1 MPRPL
6 IEILQENE
14 VVVARLAGEFDFAD
28 ADRVSTEL
36 ISATPNDA
44 MGLVLDLSEVSY
56 IDSSGVRTLF
66 DLAGRLEVCRQR
78 LAIVL
83 PESSTI
89 RRLIK
94 ITKLDEVVLLC
105 ASQAECIEGLRK
117 GAAGDL

>member
-1 MPRPL
+1 MARPL
-6 IEILQENE
+6 IEIVQDNE

-44 MGLVLDLSEVSY
+44 IGLVLDLSEVSY
-56 IDSSGVRTLF
+56 IDSSGVRMLF
-66 DLAGRLEVCRQR
+66 DLAGRLDVCRQR
-78 LAIVL
+78 LAIAL

-94 ITKLDEVVLLC
+94 ITKLEEVVLLC
-105 ASQAECIEGLRK
+105 ASQAECIEGLRE
-117 GAAGDL
+117 GASGSV